1 MNFAIIAAITI
12 AIYVVSLVLNFLMII
27 VMVVIDPKTDED
39 IYTIYTIRENADYG
53 AVFTILGPI
62 GTAVITIALIRVIF
76 GFIAKAC
83 SGPKGKLTEVYFN
96 FMKGKTK

>member
-12 AIYVVSLVLNFLMII
+12 AIYFVSVVLNFLMII
-27 VMVVIDPKTDED
+27 AMVVIDPKTDED
-39 IYTIYTIRENADYG
+39 IHTMHVNADAG
-53 AVFTILGPI
+53 AAFTLFGPI
-62 GTAVITIALIRVIF
+62 GTIVITIALIRVIF